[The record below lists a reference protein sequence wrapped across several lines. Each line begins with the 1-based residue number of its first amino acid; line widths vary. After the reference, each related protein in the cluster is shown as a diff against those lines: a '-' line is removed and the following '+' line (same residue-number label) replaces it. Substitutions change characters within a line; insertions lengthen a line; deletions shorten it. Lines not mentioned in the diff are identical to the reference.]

1 LSGPAGK
8 ELLLLCSPVSVA
20 RGGALDAAV
29 LPFGEPIVWTEALS
43 AASSLSSLE
52 TYSSDMRAGSFG
64 SGRVVP
70 VAIDEPSVASIDASV
85 EGAGFSR

>member
-29 LPFGEPIVWTEALS
+29 LPGEPIVWTEALS